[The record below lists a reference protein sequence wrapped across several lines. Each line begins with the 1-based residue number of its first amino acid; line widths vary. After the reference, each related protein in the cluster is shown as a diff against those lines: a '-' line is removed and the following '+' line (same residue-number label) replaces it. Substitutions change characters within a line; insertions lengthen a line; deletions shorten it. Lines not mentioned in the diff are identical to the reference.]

1 MNRTPR
7 PKKTHRPSTL
17 RLRWTRSLRQS
28 WTRWRLK
35 RTARKIQKEQRRLT
49 QMQLALDSQLLLM
62 KELDQVQDQLRHRL
76 QEMAEAEAFHQR
88 GLLTAEPE
96 TAERAELDRLLG
108 L

>member
-1 MNRTPR
+1 
-7 PKKTHRPSTL
+7 
-17 RLRWTRSLRQS
+17 
-28 WTRWRLK
+28 
-35 RTARKIQKEQRRLT
+35 
-49 QMQLALDSQLLLM
+49 MQLALDSQLLLM

-96 TAERAELDRLLG
+96 MAERAELDRLLG